1 MISLA
6 NPAGLW
12 ALLGIPAVLAIH
24 FLQRRAKTV
33 PVTTLFLLEKTQRES
48 ASGRRFDRLMGSV
61 PLWMQLLAVL
71 LLTWLLVEPRYQKAR
86 STQRVAVVVDSSAS
100 MSVFKDALIRALA
113 AEFPKLRGAA
123 TGIELTVRES
133 AADGATLYSGD
144 SVAEALESLRGWSPR
159 DGLTDPSAALRV
171 ARSVVGREGVVV
183 LATDAPVADPPY
195 DARVLAVGE
204 AVENVGVTGVRFE
217 RREGALVWNAVVR
230 NYAGAAARRTWQLR
244 FADGE
249 ATEPQAVEIG
259 PGAMVS
265 LQAAFPAGRERARL
279 VISGDRFG
287 LDDVVPLVPP
297 RPKTLKLF
305 ASTSPAF
312 DELAGR
318 LLRSLEAVE
327 ASADAADADLA
338 LVSYDPLDPAL
349 PTGNAAVF
357 VNDEVRA
364 GAYLKGGI
372 VAEDHPLVEG
382 LNWQSLLVRESLQL
396 ERRAG
401 DDVLLWQGERPLIFL
416 RRVVAEDG
424 RGGPYRQLCF
434 NFDLRRSNAPTQPAF
449 IVCLHRFSE
458 MIRSEKVAPVRAMLE
473 TGQPVEL
480 AAETGAGG
488 GNLEVTHFDLDGG
501 ARSRREIPAAARVSF
516 RAPREPGFLRVE
528 QNGRRLLEAAL
539 VFGDSREADFSDR
552 GAVNDLGRGGEAR
565 IERHTREDHWWRL
578 WVLLLLIA
586 LGVSWHFSASARAES
601 VASPG

>member
-33 PVTTLFLLEKTQRES
+33 AVTTLFLLEKTQRES

-86 STQRVAVVVDSSAS
+86 SIQRVAVVVDSSAS
-100 MSVFKDALIRALA
+100 MSVFKDALIRTLD

-123 TGIELTVRES
+123 AGLELTVRES

-144 SVAEALESLRGWSPR
+144 SVAGALESLRGWSPR

-217 RREGALVWNAVVR
+217 RREGALVWRAVVR

-249 ATEPQAVEIG
+249 ATEPQAIDIG

-312 DELAGR
+312 AELGGR
-318 LLRSLEAVE
+318 LRRSLEAVE
-327 ASADAADADLA
+327 TSADAAEADLA
-338 LVSYDPLDPAL
+338 LISYDPLDPVL
-349 PTGNAAVF
+349 PTANAAVF

-372 VAEDHPLVEG
+372 VAEDHPLVDG

-416 RRVVAEDG
+416 RRVAAGEG
-424 RGGPYRQLCF
+424 GGPYRQLCF

-458 MIRSEKVAPVRAMLE
+458 MIRAEKVAPVRAMLE

-480 AAETGAGG
+480 AAETGAGD
-488 GNLEVTHFDLDGG
+488 LEVTHFDLDGG
-501 ARSRREIPAAARVSF
+501 ERSRREIPAAARVGF

-528 QNGRRLLEAAL
+528 QNGRRLLDAAL
-539 VFGDSREADFSDR
+539 MFGDAREADFSDR
-552 GAVNDLGRGGEAR
+552 GAANDLGRGGEAR
-565 IERHTREDHWWRL
+565 IENHTREDHWWRL

-586 LGVSWHFSASARAES
+586 LGVSWRFSASARAES